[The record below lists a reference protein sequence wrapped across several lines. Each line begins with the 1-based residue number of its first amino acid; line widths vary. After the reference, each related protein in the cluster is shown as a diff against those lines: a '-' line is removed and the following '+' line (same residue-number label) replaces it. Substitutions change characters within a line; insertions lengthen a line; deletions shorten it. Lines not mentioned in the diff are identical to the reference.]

1 MRKKKTQEMK
11 RARGFKPVATKPRR
25 SILSN
30 RLTDDDDDET
40 WPSQH
45 SQSLTTA
52 VVKRM
57 NPQSQSQP
65 QPKAD
70 SIPILE
76 IPPDEMTILPYTFF
90 QIDALD
96 LAPRLLGKFLRRD
109 DVVLQITEVISLV
122 FFFNTKKHDRN
133 AKHNIYRFCVS
144 SFFR

>member
-11 RARGFKPVATKPRR
+11 RARGFKPVATKPKR

-52 VVKRM
+52 VVKPM
-57 NPQSQSQP
+57 NPQSQL

-76 IPPDEMTILPYTFF
+76 VPPDQMTILPYTFF

-122 FFFNTKKHDRN
+122 FCFLIPKNMIGMQ
-133 AKHNIYRFCVS
+133 NIIFTGFVS
-144 SFFR
+144 LHF